1 MITKEHLNSNDSEK
15 YATNYLSHLKSLDA
29 TTFGSAAAN
38 ADFEYVRQIKENKP
52 YFIDSNY
59 TNNTD
64 NHREPPQCD
73 SYECGNDKNN
83 DKNGQQMHECYVND
97 YDDSL
102 SMNGDNSKD
111 LLVTSSGNGG
121 TAIGNRSRAQADGGV
136 KRKHFDEIIVDS
148 DNNDIHKIYKSGC
161 GDATPMGPNK
171 FDYMKGFDS
180 LRPRN
185 FEEIQSDEHH
195 RLMAVSSGGSGNAGG
210 DYRVNSSDEH
220 GSRCGDDGGANLNV
234 SYASS
239 DDLNQ
244 TNASEH
250 DDKVMS
256 GSDDEGG
263 GEYAGSNWKKTW
275 GWGCP
280 GSTFPAKS

>member
-15 YATNYLSHLKSLDA
+15 YTTNYLAHLKSLDA
-29 TTFGSAAAN
+29 STFEAATAN
-38 ADFEYVRQIKENKP
+38 TDFDFVRQIKENKP

-59 TNNTD
+59 TNNTE
-64 NHREPPQCD
+64 NHRDAKCD

-97 YDDSL
+97 YEDSL

-111 LLVTSSGNGG
+111 LLVANGG
-121 TAIGNRSRAQADGGV
+121 SNGLGIGNRARANIEGGV

-161 GDATPMGPNK
+161 GDGTPMGPNK
-171 FDYMKGFDS
+171 FDYMKSFDS

-195 RLMAVSSGGSGNAGG
+195 RMMAVSSAGSGNTGP

-220 GSRCGDDGGANLNV
+220 GSRCGDDGAGNLNV

-244 TNASEH
+244 ANTSEH
-250 DDKVMS
+250 DDKAMS
-256 GSDDEGG
+256 GSDDEGA
-263 GEYAGSNWKKTW
+263 GEY
-275 GWGCP
+275 
-280 GSTFPAKS
+280 